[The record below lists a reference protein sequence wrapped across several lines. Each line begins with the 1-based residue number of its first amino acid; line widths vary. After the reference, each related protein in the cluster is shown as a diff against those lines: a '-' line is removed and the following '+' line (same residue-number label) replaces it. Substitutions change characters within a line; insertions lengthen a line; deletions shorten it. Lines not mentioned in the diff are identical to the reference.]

1 MLPSELIKNG
11 NNIDVLIADIGQSWE
26 NWQQE
31 KSNAKS
37 KGMAP
42 PAPKLSEAEMMQMV
56 ENVNRMKHN
65 K

>member
-37 KGMAP
+37 KGMPP

>member
-1 MLPSELIKNG
+1 MLPSDLIKNG

-31 KSNAKS
+31 KQNAKS
-37 KGMAP
+37 KGMPP